1 MAETGALGGPY
12 CIIIQVLFLINWYKF
27 HDKKMLRP
35 TRAPF
40 RAAGSELMQRTARR
54 LVAAVLAVV
63 LRIILAVVLGIVLT
77 VVLAVVLGIIL
88 GIVLVIVLAVV
99 LRIFVHDQIHLLCS
113 DSMYGF
119 AASYTMQNSG
129 SGTGQQVKRPVLAK
143 KKMGRSGKDFYKIL
157 LTNRRVMI

>member
-1 MAETGALGGPY
+1 
-12 CIIIQVLFLINWYKF
+12 
-27 HDKKMLRP
+27 MLRS
-35 TRAPF
+35 TRALL
-40 RAAGSELMQRTARR
+40 RAAGSELMQRTARH

-77 VVLAVVLGIIL
+77 VVLAVVLGIVL
-88 GIVLVIVLAVV
+88 GIVLAVV

-129 SGTGQQVKRPVLAK
+129 SGTGQQGKRPVLAK
-143 KKMGRSGKDFYKIL
+143 MQTGRSGKDFYKIL

>member
-1 MAETGALGGPY
+1 MAETVALGGPY
-12 CIIIQVLFLINWYKF
+12 CIIIQVVFLINWYKF

-35 TRAPF
+35 TRALL
-40 RAAGSELMQRTARR
+40 RAAGSELMQRTAQR

-77 VVLAVVLGIIL
+77 VVLAVVLGII
-88 GIVLVIVLAVV
+88 LVIVLAVV

-129 SGTGQQVKRPVLAK
+129 SGTGQQGKRPVLAK
-143 KKMGRSGKDFYKIL
+143 KQTGRSGKDFYKIL

>member
-35 TRAPF
+35 TRALL
-40 RAAGSELMQRTARR
+40 RAAGSELMQRTAQR

-63 LRIILAVVLGIVLT
+63 LRIILAIVLGIVLT
-77 VVLAVVLGIIL
+77 VVLAVVLGII
-88 GIVLVIVLAVV
+88 LVIVLAVV

-129 SGTGQQVKRPVLAK
+129 SGTGQQGKRPVLAK
-143 KKMGRSGKDFYKIL
+143 KQTGRSGKDFYKIL

>member
-1 MAETGALGGPY
+1 
-12 CIIIQVLFLINWYKF
+12 
-27 HDKKMLRP
+27 MLRP

-40 RAAGSELMQRTARR
+40 RAAGSELMQRTARD

-63 LRIILAVVLGIVLT
+63 LGIVLV
-77 VVLAVVLGIIL
+77 VVLAVVL

-119 AASYTMQNSG
+119 AASYTVQNSG
-129 SGTGQQVKRPVLAK
+129 SGTGQQPKRPVLAK
-143 KKMGRSGKDFYKIL
+143 KQTGRSGKDFYKIL

>member
-1 MAETGALGGPY
+1 
-12 CIIIQVLFLINWYKF
+12 
-27 HDKKMLRP
+27 MLRS
-35 TRAPF
+35 TCALL

-54 LVAAVLAVV
+54 LVAA
-63 LRIILAVVLGIVLT
+63 
-77 VVLAVVLGIIL
+77 
-88 GIVLVIVLAVV
+88 VLAVV

-129 SGTGQQVKRPVLAK
+129 SGTGQQGKRPVLAK
-143 KKMGRSGKDFYKIL
+143 KQTGRSGKDFYKIL

>member
-1 MAETGALGGPY
+1 MAETVALGGPY
-12 CIIIQVLFLINWYKF
+12 CIIIQVVFLINWYKF
-27 HDKKMLRP
+27 HDKKMLRS
-35 TRAPF
+35 TRALL

-88 GIVLVIVLAVV
+88 VIVLAVV

-129 SGTGQQVKRPVLAK
+129 SGTGQQGKRPVLAK
-143 KKMGRSGKDFYKIL
+143 KQTGRSGKDFYKIL
-157 LTNRRVMI
+157 LTNRCVMI

>member
-1 MAETGALGGPY
+1 
-12 CIIIQVLFLINWYKF
+12 
-27 HDKKMLRP
+27 MLRP

-40 RAAGSELMQRTARR
+40 RAAGSELMQRTARD

-63 LRIILAVVLGIVLT
+63 LRIILAVVLGIVLV
-77 VVLAVVLGIIL
+77 VVLAVVL

-99 LRIFVHDQIHLLCS
+99 LRIFVHDLIHLLCS

-129 SGTGQQVKRPVLAK
+129 SGTGQQGKRPVLAK
-143 KKMGRSGKDFYKIL
+143 KQTGRSGKDFYKIL

>member
-1 MAETGALGGPY
+1 
-12 CIIIQVLFLINWYKF
+12 
-27 HDKKMLRP
+27 MLRP
-35 TRAPF
+35 TRALL

-88 GIVLVIVLAVV
+88 VIVLAVV

-119 AASYTMQNSG
+119 AAYYTMQNSG
-129 SGTGQQVKRPVLAK
+129 SGTGQQGKRPVLAK
-143 KKMGRSGKDFYKIL
+143 KQMGRSGKDFYKIL

>member
-1 MAETGALGGPY
+1 
-12 CIIIQVLFLINWYKF
+12 
-27 HDKKMLRP
+27 MLRS
-35 TRAPF
+35 TRALL

-63 LRIILAVVLGIVLT
+63 LRIILAVVLGIVLTVVLT

-129 SGTGQQVKRPVLAK
+129 SGTGQQGKRPVLAK
-143 KKMGRSGKDFYKIL
+143 KQTGRSGKDFYKIL

>member
-35 TRAPF
+35 TRALL
-40 RAAGSELMQRTARR
+40 RAAGSELMQRTAQR

-88 GIVLVIVLAVV
+88 GIVLAVV

-113 DSMYGF
+113 DSMYAF

-129 SGTGQQVKRPVLAK
+129 SGTGQQGKRPVLAK
-143 KKMGRSGKDFYKIL
+143 TQTGRSGKDFYKIL

>member
-12 CIIIQVLFLINWYKF
+12 CIIIQVVFLINWYKF
-27 HDKKMLRP
+27 HVKKMLRF
-35 TRAPF
+35 TRALL

-88 GIVLVIVLAVV
+88 VIVLAVV

-129 SGTGQQVKRPVLAK
+129 SGTGQQPKRPVLAK
-143 KKMGRSGKDFYKIL
+143 KQTGRSGKDFYKIL

>member
-35 TRAPF
+35 TRALL
-40 RAAGSELMQRTARR
+40 RAAGSELMQRTAQR

-88 GIVLVIVLAVV
+88 VIVLAVV

-119 AASYTMQNSG
+119 AVSYTMQNSG
-129 SGTGQQVKRPVLAK
+129 SGTGQQGKRPVLAK
-143 KKMGRSGKDFYKIL
+143 KQTGRSGKDFYKIL

>member
-12 CIIIQVLFLINWYKF
+12 CIIIQVVFLINWYKF

-88 GIVLVIVLAVV
+88 GIVLVIVL
-99 LRIFVHDQIHLLCS
+99 RIFVHDLIHLLCS

-129 SGTGQQVKRPVLAK
+129 SGTGQQGKRPVLAK
-143 KKMGRSGKDFYKIL
+143 MQTGRSGKDFYKIL

>member
-12 CIIIQVLFLINWYKF
+12 CIIIQVVFLINWYKF
-27 HDKKMLRP
+27 HVKKMLRS
-35 TRAPF
+35 TRALL

-88 GIVLVIVLAVV
+88 VIVLAVV

-129 SGTGQQVKRPVLAK
+129 SGTGQQGKRPVLAK
-143 KKMGRSGKDFYKIL
+143 KQTGRSGKDFYKIL

>member
-12 CIIIQVLFLINWYKF
+12 CIIIQVVFLINWYKF

-35 TRAPF
+35 TRALL

-63 LRIILAVVLGIVLT
+63 L
-77 VVLAVVLGIIL
+77 GII
-88 GIVLVIVLAVV
+88 LVIVLAVV

-129 SGTGQQVKRPVLAK
+129 SGTGQQGKRPVLAK
-143 KKMGRSGKDFYKIL
+143 KQTGRSGKDFYKIL

>member
-40 RAAGSELMQRTARR
+40 RAAGSELMQRTARD

-88 GIVLVIVLAVV
+88 GIVLAVV

-129 SGTGQQVKRPVLAK
+129 SGTGQQGKRPVLAK
-143 KKMGRSGKDFYKIL
+143 KQTGRSGKDFYKIL

>member
-1 MAETGALGGPY
+1 
-12 CIIIQVLFLINWYKF
+12 
-27 HDKKMLRP
+27 MLRS
-35 TRAPF
+35 TRALL

-63 LRIILAVVLGIVLT
+63 LRIILAVVLGVVLT
-77 VVLAVVLGIIL
+77 VVLAVVLGII
-88 GIVLVIVLAVV
+88 LVIVLAVV

-119 AASYTMQNSG
+119 AVSYTMQNSG

-143 KKMGRSGKDFYKIL
+143 MQTGRGGKIFIKFY
-157 LTNRRVMI
+157 

>member
-1 MAETGALGGPY
+1 
-12 CIIIQVLFLINWYKF
+12 
-27 HDKKMLRP
+27 MLRP
-35 TRAPF
+35 TRALL
-40 RAAGSELMQRTARR
+40 RAAGSELMQRTAQR

-77 VVLAVVLGIIL
+77 VVLAVVLGII
-88 GIVLVIVLAVV
+88 LVIVLAVV

-129 SGTGQQVKRPVLAK
+129 SGTGQQGKRPVLAK
-143 KKMGRSGKDFYKIL
+143 MQTGRGERFL
-157 LTNRRVMI
+157 

>member
-27 HDKKMLRP
+27 HDKKMLRS
-35 TRAPF
+35 TRALL
-40 RAAGSELMQRTARR
+40 RAAGSELMQRTARH

-77 VVLAVVLGIIL
+77 VVLAVVLGII
-88 GIVLVIVLAVV
+88 LVIVLAVV

-129 SGTGQQVKRPVLAK
+129 SGTGQQGKRPVLAK
-143 KKMGRSGKDFYKIL
+143 KQTGRSGKDFYRIL

>member
-12 CIIIQVLFLINWYKF
+12 CIIIQVVFLINWYKF
-27 HDKKMLRP
+27 HVKKMLRS
-35 TRAPF
+35 TRALL

-88 GIVLVIVLAVV
+88 VIVLAVV

-129 SGTGQQVKRPVLAK
+129 SGTGQQPKRPVLAK
-143 KKMGRSGKDFYKIL
+143 KQTGRSGKDFYKIL

>member
-12 CIIIQVLFLINWYKF
+12 CIIIQVVFLINWYKF
-27 HDKKMLRP
+27 HVKKMLRP
-35 TRAPF
+35 TRALL

-88 GIVLVIVLAVV
+88 VIVLAVV

-129 SGTGQQVKRPVLAK
+129 SGTGQQGKRPVLAK
-143 KKMGRSGKDFYKIL
+143 KQTGRSGKDFYKIL

>member
-35 TRAPF
+35 TRALF

-77 VVLAVVLGIIL
+77 VVLAVVLGIVL
-88 GIVLVIVLAVV
+88 GIVLAVV

-129 SGTGQQVKRPVLAK
+129 SGTGQQGKRPVLAK
-143 KKMGRSGKDFYKIL
+143 KQTGRSGKDFYKIL

>member
-35 TRAPF
+35 TRALL
-40 RAAGSELMQRTARR
+40 RAAGSELMQRSAQR

-88 GIVLVIVLAVV
+88 GIVLAVV

-129 SGTGQQVKRPVLAK
+129 SGTGQQGKRPVLAK
-143 KKMGRSGKDFYKIL
+143 KQTGRSGKDFYKIL

>member
-12 CIIIQVLFLINWYKF
+12 CIIIQVVFLINWYKF
-27 HDKKMLRP
+27 HVKKMLRS
-35 TRAPF
+35 TRALL

-88 GIVLVIVLAVV
+88 VIVLAVV

-129 SGTGQQVKRPVLAK
+129 SGMGQQVKRPVLAK
-143 KKMGRSGKDFYKIL
+143 KQTGRSGKDFYKIL

>member
-12 CIIIQVLFLINWYKF
+12 CIIIQVVFLINWYKF

-35 TRAPF
+35 TRALL

-63 LRIILAVVLGIVLT
+63 LRIILAVVLGIVLV
-77 VVLAVVLGIIL
+77 VVLAVVL

-119 AASYTMQNSG
+119 AASYTVQNSG
-129 SGTGQQVKRPVLAK
+129 SGTGQQPKRPVLAK
-143 KKMGRSGKDFYKIL
+143 KQTGRSGKDFYKIL

>member
-35 TRAPF
+35 TRALL

-63 LRIILAVVLGIVLT
+63 LRIILAVVLGIVLV
-77 VVLAVVLGIIL
+77 VVLAVVL

-129 SGTGQQVKRPVLAK
+129 SGTGQQGKRPVLAK
-143 KKMGRSGKDFYKIL
+143 KQTGRSGKDFYKIL

>member
-40 RAAGSELMQRTARR
+40 RAAGSELMQRTARD

-77 VVLAVVLGIIL
+77 VVLAVVLGII
-88 GIVLVIVLAVV
+88 LVIVLAVV

-129 SGTGQQVKRPVLAK
+129 SGTGQQGKRPVLAK
-143 KKMGRSGKDFYKIL
+143 KQTGRSGKDFYKIL

>member
-35 TRAPF
+35 TRALL

-77 VVLAVVLGIIL
+77 VVLAVVLGIVL
-88 GIVLVIVLAVV
+88 GIVLAVV

-129 SGTGQQVKRPVLAK
+129 SGTGQQGKRPVLAK
-143 KKMGRSGKDFYKIL
+143 KQTGRSGKDFYKIL

>member
-1 MAETGALGGPY
+1 
-12 CIIIQVLFLINWYKF
+12 
-27 HDKKMLRP
+27 MLRP

-40 RAAGSELMQRTARR
+40 RAAGSELMQRTARE

-63 LRIILAVVLGIVLT
+63 LRIILAVV
-77 VVLAVVLGIIL
+77 L

-119 AASYTMQNSG
+119 AASYTVQNSG
-129 SGTGQQVKRPVLAK
+129 SGTGQQPKRPVLAK
-143 KKMGRSGKDFYKIL
+143 KQTGRSGKDFYKIL

>member
-35 TRAPF
+35 TRALL
-40 RAAGSELMQRTARR
+40 RAAGSELMQRTARD

-77 VVLAVVLGIIL
+77 VVLAVVLGII
-88 GIVLVIVLAVV
+88 LVIVLAVV

-129 SGTGQQVKRPVLAK
+129 SGTGQQGKRPVLAK
-143 KKMGRSGKDFYKIL
+143 KQTGRSGKDFYKIL

>member
-12 CIIIQVLFLINWYKF
+12 CIIIQVVFLINWYRF
-27 HDKKMLRP
+27 HVKKMLRS
-35 TRAPF
+35 TRALL

-88 GIVLVIVLAVV
+88 VIVLAVV

-129 SGTGQQVKRPVLAK
+129 SGTGQQGKRPVLAK
-143 KKMGRSGKDFYKIL
+143 KQTGRSGKDFYKIL

>member
-12 CIIIQVLFLINWYKF
+12 CIIIQVVFLINWYKF
-27 HDKKMLRP
+27 HVKKMLRP
-35 TRAPF
+35 TRALF

-54 LVAAVLAVV
+54 LVAAVLAVF

-77 VVLAVVLGIIL
+77 VVLAVVLGII
-88 GIVLVIVLAVV
+88 LVIVLAVV

-129 SGTGQQVKRPVLAK
+129 SGTGQQGKRPVLAK
-143 KKMGRSGKDFYKIL
+143 MQTGRSGKDFYKIL

>member
-12 CIIIQVLFLINWYKF
+12 CIIIQVVFLINWYKF
-27 HDKKMLRP
+27 HVKKMLRS
-35 TRAPF
+35 TRALL

-63 LRIILAVVLGIVLT
+63 LRIILAVVLGIVLV
-77 VVLAVVLGIIL
+77 VVLAVVL

-119 AASYTMQNSG
+119 AASYTVQNSG
-129 SGTGQQVKRPVLAK
+129 SGTGQQPKRPVLAK
-143 KKMGRSGKDFYKIL
+143 KQTGRSGKDFYKIL

>member
-35 TRAPF
+35 TRALL

-88 GIVLVIVLAVV
+88 VIVLAVV

-129 SGTGQQVKRPVLAK
+129 SGTGQQPKRPVLAK
-143 KKMGRSGKDFYKIL
+143 KQTGRSGKDFL
-157 LTNRRVMI
+157 

>member
-27 HDKKMLRP
+27 HDKKMLRS
-35 TRAPF
+35 TRALL
-40 RAAGSELMQRTARR
+40 RAAGSELMQRTARH

-88 GIVLVIVLAVV
+88 GIVLAVV

-129 SGTGQQVKRPVLAK
+129 SGTGQQGKRPVLAK
-143 KKMGRSGKDFYKIL
+143 KQTGRSGKDFYKIL

>member
-12 CIIIQVLFLINWYKF
+12 CIIIQVVFLINWYKF
-27 HDKKMLRP
+27 HVKKMLRP
-35 TRAPF
+35 TRALL
-40 RAAGSELMQRTARR
+40 RAAGSELMQRTAQR

-77 VVLAVVLGIIL
+77 VVLAVVLGII
-88 GIVLVIVLAVV
+88 LVIVLAVV

-129 SGTGQQVKRPVLAK
+129 SGTGQQPKRPVLAK
-143 KKMGRSGKDFYKIL
+143 KQTGRSGKDFYKIL

>member
-1 MAETGALGGPY
+1 
-12 CIIIQVLFLINWYKF
+12 
-27 HDKKMLRP
+27 MLRP
-35 TRAPF
+35 TRALL
-40 RAAGSELMQRTARR
+40 RAAGSELMQRTAQR

-77 VVLAVVLGIIL
+77 VVLAVVLGIL
-88 GIVLVIVLAVV
+88 LVIVLAVV

-129 SGTGQQVKRPVLAK
+129 SGTGQQGKRPVLAK
-143 KKMGRSGKDFYKIL
+143 KQTGRSGKDFLKFY
-157 LTNRRVMI
+157 

>member
-35 TRAPF
+35 TRALL
-40 RAAGSELMQRTARR
+40 RAAGSELMQRTAQR

-88 GIVLVIVLAVV
+88 GIVLAVV

-129 SGTGQQVKRPVLAK
+129 SGTGQQGKRPVLAK
-143 KKMGRSGKDFYKIL
+143 KQTGRSGKDFYKIL

>member
-1 MAETGALGGPY
+1 
-12 CIIIQVLFLINWYKF
+12 
-27 HDKKMLRP
+27 MLRT
-35 TRAPF
+35 TRALL

-88 GIVLVIVLAVV
+88 VIVLAVV

-129 SGTGQQVKRPVLAK
+129 SGTGQQGKRPVLAK
-143 KKMGRSGKDFYKIL
+143 KQTGRSGKDFYKIL

>member
-1 MAETGALGGPY
+1 
-12 CIIIQVLFLINWYKF
+12 
-27 HDKKMLRP
+27 MLRP
-35 TRAPF
+35 TRALL
-40 RAAGSELMQRTARR
+40 RAAGSELMQRTARH

-63 LRIILAVVLGIVLT
+63 LRIILAVVLG
-77 VVLAVVLGIIL
+77 
-88 GIVLVIVLAVV
+88 IVLAVV

-129 SGTGQQVKRPVLAK
+129 SGTGQQGKRPVLAK
-143 KKMGRSGKDFYKIL
+143 KQMGRSGKDFYKIL